1 MNKLPVKGQGI
12 VVFKKECDF
21 NLYNCE
27 KDDGLYV
34 RNYKNNTFV
43 TRISNEDSLIDSKC
57 INACTWFSLDSQNQA
72 IYGGIGEARMEN
84 VVYRYQFEK
93 TKENK
98 QFLES
103 IVGVSC
109 EPYKII
115 KDPINKTIPLAVKH
129 TCTMHE
135 IAHNKY
141 MPKSHLSPA
150 SQKLYDCIYKTT
162 LNTPDFKDFAKAI
175 DYSIVTP
182 GCWCHETLKHKA
194 SEFGKPNIKETY
206 LRITLGQNNGESPGI
221 PYVMEIWPVDHFSPI
236 HNHAGASAIIHVLR
250 GKINVNLYPYL
261 GATTHFASE
270 DFKKGDITWIS
281 PTLNQTHKLHNKG
294 TKTCV
299 TLQCYMYEDED
310 SKHYEYFDYIEDT
323 SENTSKNTSDNST
336 GNIKHYEPDSDMD
349 FVEFKKQMQKEW
361 SSVSMFKKLKL

>member
-1 MNKLPVKGQGI
+1 
-12 VVFKKECDF
+12 
-21 NLYNCE
+21 
-27 KDDGLYV
+27 
-34 RNYKNNTFV
+34 
-43 TRISNEDSLIDSKC
+43 
-57 INACTWFSLDSQNQA
+57 
-72 IYGGIGEARMEN
+72 MEN
-84 VVYRYQFEK
+84 VAYKYQFEK
-93 TKENK
+93 TKDNK
-98 QFLES
+98 DFLES
-103 IVGVSC
+103 IVSISC

-115 KDPINKTIPLAVKH
+115 KDPITKTIPLIVKH

-182 GCWCHETLKHKA
+182 GCWCHEKLKEKA

-250 GKINVNLYPYL
+250 GKINVSLYPYL
-261 GATTHFASE
+261 GTTKHFASA

-310 SKHYEYFDYIEDT
+310 SKHYDYFDYIED
-323 SENTSKNTSDNST
+323 ST

-361 SSVSMFKKLKL
+361 NTVSIFKKLSI

>member
-1 MNKLPVKGQGI
+1 MIKFPVKGQGI
-12 VVFKKECDF
+12 FVFKTATNF
-21 NLYNCE
+21 SLYNSAN
-27 KDDGLYV
+27 DDGLEIHNGPHGIYV
-34 RNYKNNTFV
+34 S
-43 TRISNEDSLIDSKC
+43 RISNKAEYVDTKC
-57 INACTWFSLDSQNQA
+57 RANSTWFSLDAQNQC
-72 IYGGIGEARMEN
+72 IYAGNGEARIET
-84 VVYRYQFEK
+84 VTYKYQFEK
-93 TKENK
+93 NKENK

-103 IVGVSC
+103 ISLISC
-109 EPYKII
+109 KPDKII
-115 KDPINKTIPLAVKH
+115 KDPITTSIPLAVKS

-182 GCWCHETLKHKA
+182 GCWCHEKIKEKS

-221 PYVMEIWPVDHFSPI
+221 PYVMEIWPVDHYSPI

-250 GKINVNLYPYL
+250 GKINVSLYPFL
-261 GATTHFASE
+261 GTTIPFGTA

-294 TKTCV
+294 TKTCI
-299 TLQCYMYEDED
+299 TLQCYMYEDTD
-310 SKHYEYFDYIEDT
+310 RKHYDYFDYIENTIEDT
-323 SENTSKNTSDNST
+323 T
-336 GNIKHYEPDSDMD
+336 GEIKHYEPDSDMD
-349 FVEFKKQMQKEW
+349 FIEFKKLMQKEW
-361 SSVSMFKKLKL
+361 STVSMLQKLKM